1 MDSIVYGDFS
11 LLLSISMQ
19 YFSDLDDTISA
30 NTCLLYSKVKIYK
43 QLQDY
48 EIRKESYFANIM
60 TSFKINKRFLALAQS
75 KNINSVFILSRN
87 DEDFIQYFM
96 SYFNDNYSRQY
107 NITIV
112 GWKWNIWTID
122 KMKYIDWKW
131 ILISDMFEYQQ
142 LQWYP
147 NFISIDTYNIVT
159 KYQTLWYKIIYLI
172 VFIVNFIIKK

>member
-112 GWKWNIWTID
+112 G
-122 KMKYIDWKW
+122 
-131 ILISDMFEYQQ
+131 
-142 LQWYP
+142 
-147 NFISIDTYNIVT
+147 
-159 KYQTLWYKIIYLI
+159 
-172 VFIVNFIIKK
+172 